1 MTLETAFMLPVQDA
15 QHSFRRLLKAMSEP
29 GVIVALHQ
37 LKRGWQ
43 PLNIATTS
51 VLLTL
56 ADNDTPVWLSTPLNN
71 DIVNQSLRFHTN
83 APLVSQPEQATFAV
97 TDEAISSEQLNALST
112 GTAVAPEAGA
122 TLILQVASLSGG
134 RMLRRRGHCRRTND
148 RSAAAGVHSARTHRA
163 PASVPARHRP
173 DPDLWRAPA
182 GYSANHSCGGVLMYV
197 AVKGGEKAI
206 DAAHALQ
213 ESRRRGD
220 TDLPE
225 LSVAQIEQQLNLA
238 VDRVMTEG
246 GIADRELAA
255 LALKQASGDNVEAI
269 FLLRAYRTT
278 LAKLAVSEPLD
289 TTGMRLERR
298 ISAVYKDIPGG
309 QLLGPTYDYTHR
321 LLDFTLLANG
331 EAPTLT
337 TADSEQQPSPHV
349 FSLLARQG
357 LAKFEEDSGAQPD
370 DITRTPPVYPCSRSS
385 RLQQL
390 MRGDEGYLL
399 ALAYSTQRGYG
410 RNHPFAGEIRSG
422 YIDVSIVPEE
432 LGFAVNV
439 GELLMTECE
448 MVNGFIDPP
457 GEPPHFTR
465 GYGLVF
471 GMSERKAMA
480 MALVDRALQAPEYG
494 EHATGPAQDEE
505 FVLAHADN
513 VEAAGFVSHLKLPH
527 YVDFQAELELLK
539 RLQQEQNHG

>member
-1 MTLETAFMLPVQDA
+1 
-15 QHSFRRLLKAMSEP
+15 
-29 GVIVALHQ
+29 
-37 LKRGWQ
+37 
-43 PLNIATTS
+43 
-51 VLLTL
+51 
-56 ADNDTPVWLSTPLNN
+56 
-71 DIVNQSLRFHTN
+71 
-83 APLVSQPEQATFAV
+83 
-97 TDEAISSEQLNALST
+97 
-112 GTAVAPEAGA
+112 
-122 TLILQVASLSGG
+122 
-134 RMLRRRGHCRRTND
+134 
-148 RSAAAGVHSARTHRA
+148 
-163 PASVPARHRP
+163 
-173 DPDLWRAPA
+173 
-182 GYSANHSCGGVLMYV
+182 MYV

-289 TTGMRLERR
+289 TTEMRLERR

-370 DITRTPPVYPCSRSS
+370 DITRTPPVYPAHVLPACNSSCAATKAICWRWPTPPNAVTGAITRSRVKSAVVTS
-385 RLQQL
+385 TCRLCPKSWDL
-390 MRGDEGYLL
+390 R
-399 ALAYSTQRGYG
+399 
-410 RNHPFAGEIRSG
+410 
-422 YIDVSIVPEE
+422 
-432 LGFAVNV
+432 
-439 GELLMTECE
+439 
-448 MVNGFIDPP
+448 
-457 GEPPHFTR
+457 
-465 GYGLVF
+465 
-471 GMSERKAMA
+471 
-480 MALVDRALQAPEYG
+480 
-494 EHATGPAQDEE
+494 
-505 FVLAHADN
+505 
-513 VEAAGFVSHLKLPH
+513 
-527 YVDFQAELELLK
+527 
-539 RLQQEQNHG
+539 

>member
-1 MTLETAFMLPVQDA
+1 
-15 QHSFRRLLKAMSEP
+15 
-29 GVIVALHQ
+29 
-37 LKRGWQ
+37 
-43 PLNIATTS
+43 
-51 VLLTL
+51 
-56 ADNDTPVWLSTPLNN
+56 
-71 DIVNQSLRFHTN
+71 
-83 APLVSQPEQATFAV
+83 
-97 TDEAISSEQLNALST
+97 
-112 GTAVAPEAGA
+112 
-122 TLILQVASLSGG
+122 
-134 RMLRRRGHCRRTND
+134 
-148 RSAAAGVHSARTHRA
+148 
-163 PASVPARHRP
+163 
-173 DPDLWRAPA
+173 
-182 GYSANHSCGGVLMYV
+182 MYV

-206 DAAHALQ
+206 VAAHALQ
-213 ESRRRGD
+213 EQQRRGD
-220 TDLPE
+220 GRLPE
-225 LSVAQIEQQLNLA
+225 ISVDQISQQLNLA

-255 LALKQASGDNVEAI
+255 LALKQASGDSVEAI

-278 LAKLAVSEPLD
+278 LQRLAVSEPVD
-289 TTGMRLERR
+289 TAAMRLERR

-309 QLLGPTYDYTHR
+309 QMLGPTYDYTHR

-331 EAPTLT
+331 ETPPLATDSAPQEAT
-337 TADSEQQPSPHV
+337 PHV
-349 FSLLARQG
+349 FNLLVQQG
-357 LAKFEEDSGAQPD
+357 LAKAEQDTDAQPD
-370 DITRTPPVYPCSRSS
+370 DITRHPPVYPCSRSS

-390 MRGDEGYLL
+390 VRGDEGYLL

-422 YIDVSIVPEE
+422 HIDVEIVPEE

-448 MVNGFIDPP
+448 MVNGFVDPAD
-457 GEPPHFTR
+457 EPPHFTR

-480 MALVDRALQAPEYG
+480 MALVDRALQAPDYD
-494 EHATGPAQDEE
+494 EHAVGPAQDEE

-539 RLQQEQNHG
+539 RLQREQKNG